1 MTNFFKNNYG
11 IFINIFGLITV
22 FLIIYIA
29 LNINLNNKDN
39 NNDDIDDYLVSL
51 GLKED
56 NIQKIYTPW
65 WCSYDAYNVFKNAFA
80 ILSVTFIAKFA
91 KYIFD
96 IATGLVEAMYGS
108 LLTAVFGTE
117 QIALGLPDF
126 LIFALY
132 CIRWFVDHI
141 ICGIQGL
148 FSHLHVSFSILSI
161 L

>member
-56 NIQKIYTPW
+56 NITK
-65 WCSYDAYNVFKNAFA
+65 DF
-80 ILSVTFIAKFA
+80 ILPGGAPMMLPIMFSKMLLQ
-91 KYIFD
+91 YY
-96 IATGLVEAMYGS
+96 LLHS
-108 LLTAVFGTE
+108 LLSS
-117 QIALGLPDF
+117 QNIY
-126 LIFALY
+126 LISQL
-132 CIRWFVDHI
+132 D
-141 ICGIQGL
+141 
-148 FSHLHVSFSILSI
+148 
-161 L
+161 